1 MIHHTREAAEHGQRE
16 LMVVRF
22 PASLCCDGGRAVDTP
37 PPDWPETLRSE
48 PSEMYLR
55 WKRGLKSR
63 GFRLE
68 ARVLDFPDG
77 MPGDIGLFLVWSA

>member
-1 MIHHTREAAEHGQRE
+1 MIHHACEAAEHGQRE

-48 PSEMYLR
+48 PSEMYL
-55 WKRGLKSR
+55 
-63 GFRLE
+63 
-68 ARVLDFPDG
+68 
-77 MPGDIGLFLVWSA
+77 